1 MISDATSDTAY
12 VSHFFPR
19 EFKIWSKSIQAKQGR
34 YALLLKLVTFR
45 SLLRTYEKSTCSKSK
60 NSCGST
66 NLRKVIIVGC
76 VITRHVTCHLK
87 YTNKTRYSLLIGI
100 ILVLPS
106 AGVMEAIRIRLYPHN
121 INSEHQQPVQFSIL
135 VSPRIKTTFFCSD
148 TQADIIYWYEC
159 VNLDCEKPLFF
170 FRFSKGSARAG
181 ERWAAKPR
189 VSRLQ
194 SRAWSFACLGRFGRR
209 TKKKERLLV
218 V

>member
-34 YALLLKLVTFR
+34 YALLLKLVMFR

-76 VITRHVTCHLK
+76 VVTRHVTCHLK
-87 YTNKTRYSLLIGI
+87 YTNKTKYSLLIGI

-106 AGVMEAIRIRLYPHN
+106 AGVMDAIRIRLYPNN
-121 INSEHQQPVQFSIL
+121 INSDSRCNSRFLYSSIAILTPTSSIDMKVSTRSAL
-135 VSPRIKTTFFCSD
+135 VLVTKDFF
-148 TQADIIYWYEC
+148 
-159 VNLDCEKPLFF
+159 
-170 FRFSKGSARAG
+170 
-181 ERWAAKPR
+181 
-189 VSRLQ
+189 VS
-194 SRAWSFACLGRFGRR
+194 
-209 TKKKERLLV
+209 LV
-218 V
+218 VKLKTKNNICKQWCLLLQEMNLFHTNGVKTFVITLPFSRWRLH

>member
-12 VSHFFPR
+12 VSHFFLR

-76 VITRHVTCHLK
+76 VITRHVTCHLR

-148 TQADIIYWYEC
+148 THADIIYWYEC
-159 VNLDCEKPLFF
+159 VNLDCEKPLS
-170 FRFSKGSARAG
+170 FSSDLARGVHARASV
-181 ERWAAKPR
+181 ERRSR
-189 VSRLQ
+189 VSRAFSHARGHLRV
-194 SRAWSFACLGRFGRR
+194 SGVLLDGPR
-209 TKKKERLLV
+209 KKRDCS
-218 V
+218 

>member
-19 EFKIWSKSIQAKQGR
+19 EFKIWSKSNQAKQGR
-34 YALLLKLVTFR
+34 YDLLLKLVTFR

-76 VITRHVTCHLK
+76 VITRHVTCHLR

-106 AGVMEAIRIRLYPHN
+106 ARVMEAIRIRLYPHN
-121 INSEHQQPVQFSIL
+121 INSDSRCNSRFLYSSIAILTPTSSIDMKVSTRSAL
-135 VSPRIKTTFFCSD
+135 VLVTKDFF
-148 TQADIIYWYEC
+148 
-159 VNLDCEKPLFF
+159 
-170 FRFSKGSARAG
+170 
-181 ERWAAKPR
+181 
-189 VSRLQ
+189 VS
-194 SRAWSFACLGRFGRR
+194 
-209 TKKKERLLV
+209 LV
-218 V
+218 VKLKTKNNICKQWCLLLQEMNLFHTNGVKTFVITLPFSRWRLH

>member
-1 MISDATSDTAY
+1 MICDATSDTAY

-34 YALLLKLVTFR
+34 YDLLLKLVTFR

-76 VITRHVTCHLK
+76 VITRHVTCHLR

-106 AGVMEAIRIRLYPHN
+106 ARVMEAIRIRLYPHN
-121 INSEHQQPVQFSIL
+121 INSDSRCNSRFLYSSIAILTPTSSIDMKVSTRSVL
-135 VSPRIKTTFFCSD
+135 VLVTKDFF
-148 TQADIIYWYEC
+148 
-159 VNLDCEKPLFF
+159 
-170 FRFSKGSARAG
+170 
-181 ERWAAKPR
+181 
-189 VSRLQ
+189 VS
-194 SRAWSFACLGRFGRR
+194 
-209 TKKKERLLV
+209 LV
-218 V
+218 VKLKTKNNICKQWCLLLQEMNLFHTNGVKTFVITLPFSRWRLH

>member
-76 VITRHVTCHLK
+76 VITRHVTCHLR
-87 YTNKTRYSLLIGI
+87 YSNKTKYSLLIGI

-106 AGVMEAIRIRLYPHN
+106 AGVKEAIRIRLYPNN
-121 INSEHQQPVQFSIL
+121 INRDSRGNSWFLYPPELKQASSIAILTLTSSIDMNVSTRSAL
-135 VSPRIKTTFFCSD
+135 VLVTKDSFVSLVANLTTKNNVCK
-148 TQADIIYWYEC
+148 QWCLLLQE
-159 VNLDCEKPLFF
+159 VNLFHRNRVKTFDITLA
-170 FRFSKGSARAG
+170 FS
-181 ERWAAKPR
+181 RW
-189 VSRLQ
+189 RLH
-194 SRAWSFACLGRFGRR
+194 
-209 TKKKERLLV
+209 
-218 V
+218 